1 MTTRFL
7 KIHSAIK
14 MVTLNIQKVRTL
26 LGVLFILLFF
36 TSRAQ
41 VSTYTFTEA
50 LSTYIPLST
59 GTTVAYSAP
68 WDNHVTGNTYVAS
81 IGFDFVYDGVT
92 HNQCFLNPN
101 GFISFSNQLAP
112 DAYNP
117 IANTVTFTGGGTIS
131 ALGMNLISTTDPI
144 VYATIGTAPNRTF
157 VVQWT
162 NARRGSLP
170 GNFNFQ
176 IRLQE
181 TTNVIVFSYGVCT
194 PEEVTAINAQVGIRG
209 ATNVFLQGNINNR
222 SQAGSNTNAPW
233 YTKTANGVANSNTVR
248 TSLTE
253 YPNNGLRYTYTPPA
267 ACVTPSGVPSNLV
280 VGNSNVTATS
290 FVGNSFTAASPAP
303 TNYLILRS
311 TVNVPPTVSDIP
323 NRTFYAVNNIISGT
337 YTVIGISAATTFTQ
351 TGLTPNTTYYYWVI
365 PYNSGC
371 LGAPFYNLS
380 SMITSTKTTCI
391 PAPLNPIATAIGGN
405 EFTANWDAVTGASDY
420 LIDVSYN
427 TTFTALVPEYGALST
442 GGATSI
448 LINGLEPVKT
458 YYFRV
463 RAVGLNCNYNSVTAT
478 ATTLCGFYTIPYFQ
492 NFDTTP
498 VDDTPVCF
506 TVSDENTDGVQWQ
519 TKNTVAAS
527 LPNSFHLTTSG
538 PLASNDWFFLPGL
551 QLTAGVTYRLK
562 FSYSTLSAGLF
573 AENLRIRLGN
583 NASVAGM
590 NITILDLPNIIN
602 TVYQPAIV
610 DFTPVTNSVFYI
622 GFQSYSFA
630 NQSKLLLDDISVIVS
645 PTCFEPTA
653 LTVTSVGVNTASL
666 SWTASEP
673 EPSDGYDYYVSTV
686 NSLPGSGVTPTGSVG
701 AGITSATINGLDPA
715 TLYYVWVRGN
725 CGPTNQSI
733 WSLVQTFSTDCAV
746 AAFLPVVNG
755 TLCGG
760 GSTVLSATAAP
771 GATIEWYSNAS
782 LDELLGVGET
792 FTTPTL
798 FASTTYYAQSK
809 APGGLVTAGPLT
821 PVSQGGAQGILGIE
835 TFISFTVTNAT
846 NFQSVDIYPNVAG
859 QSGLLVLRNTSNV
872 LFASVPFVTSA
883 AGGSTPQLLPIGVDL
898 QPGNYLLYIEDM
910 PADGLLVNV
919 DNAVYPYSSSVAAIT
934 GNGYDNTFYLY
945 AYNWRFT
952 NICTSLVTP
961 VNATVTPAPVVT
973 LSESAISICIGE
985 TTGLVTVSG
994 FGAYDTFT
1002 WSPAVGVSGTIE
1014 SGFTFTPDTTTLY
1027 QLTLTQTSG
1036 SLCTTVVSYS
1046 VTVRPEPP
1054 AISVIPPNATICQT
1068 ESVLLTA
1075 SLEAAAPVVIFSEN
1089 FNGLTNNWV
1098 TTNLSTGGNIA
1109 AAAWTLRNSIYTYN
1123 STYWN
1128 ISFSSNDAS
1137 RFYLSNSDAQGG
1149 PGSNRTRTY
1158 LESPSFSLVGYTS
1171 ASLSFWHYLRF
1182 IPGNRARVEFSLN
1195 NGTTWELLRSYT
1207 ASQGAASSFVNA
1219 NVNMNALVGN
1229 SNVKIRYYFDATWDY
1244 GWAIDNVVISG
1255 NLALEVSWTPDT
1267 GLYFDAAATQP
1278 YIPGTPTGIVYAK
1291 PNVTTT
1297 YTGTA
1302 LGANGCFTSS
1312 SSTITVLP
1320 LPEIGIMSANQ
1331 TLCGSDDPEPIE
1343 VSGFT
1348 GTIIGWEHADDL
1360 AFTQNVTPLAVT
1372 TSQLL
1377 PVDMGSFWGDRYF
1390 RAILQ
1395 AGSCPSIGSTP
1406 VLVSRP
1412 VSIWN
1417 GSAWLPEPPNA
1428 SRTVVFDFVGNYT
1441 IAANMQAC
1449 ALQVISGNISVNAN
1463 VTLWV
1468 QNEVVVAPGQLLF
1481 FDNLSGL
1488 IQETD
1493 VANTGNITYSRLSQP
1508 MFKSDYTYWSS
1519 PVTGQNI
1526 RTFSPLTNIIRYYS
1540 YNALIDNWNQLFL
1553 ATDPSPVH
1561 LMVPS
1566 RGYIVRGPET
1576 FSNTTQTVFDGRF
1589 VGVPNNGTY
1598 THAVDATGT
1607 SNWNLLGNPYPS
1619 ALDIHAFLLDPLN
1632 EDVLDATVYLWTH
1645 NTPYTNGQYS
1655 PNDYA
1660 TYNFTG
1666 ATMTGFGTPVPGFNP
1681 AVPSRYIASGQGFF
1695 IGALQNGVAT
1705 FSNSMRVAGNNTS
1718 FFRTTTASNVIET
1731 ADAVDNLERHRLWL
1745 HITNPSTNAFKQT
1758 LVGYVEGAT
1767 DGLDRG
1773 FDGRTASGANGLN
1786 LYTFAETTKLGTQ
1799 GKGLPFSDAAIIPL
1813 GYVSS
1818 VAGMYQI
1825 GLTHFDGLFNNQAV
1839 YLEDLHLQVIHDLKS
1854 GPYTFTTP
1862 AGTHDNRFVV
1872 RFTNQTLG
1880 VGDAV
1885 VPTNSVW
1892 VYKEATSLHV
1902 SSAATSLSSVELYDV
1917 RGRLL
1922 ATKNDLNGLTT
1933 SFDSLELASQV
1944 LLVRVITSDRVVVLR
1959 RVVF

>member
-1 MTTRFL
+1 MKIRFFLGLLVFFAVHKTT
-7 KIHSAIK
+7 
-14 MVTLNIQKVRTL
+14 
-26 LGVLFILLFF
+26 
-36 TSRAQ
+36 AQ
-41 VSTYTFTEA
+41 VATYGFAEA
-50 LSTYIPLST
+50 LSTYVPLSS
-59 GTTVAYSAP
+59 GTTIAYDVP
-68 WDNHVTGNTYVAS
+68 WDNHVTGNTYIAP
-81 IGFDFVYDGVT
+81 IGFTFTYDGVN

-101 GFISFSNQLAP
+101 GFISFSNQIAP
-112 DAYNP
+112 TAYNP
-117 IANTVTFTGGGTIS
+117 LSNAATFIGGGTIS
-131 ALGMNLISTTDPI
+131 ALGTNLISTTDPI

-162 NARRGSLP
+162 NARRATLP

-176 IRLQE
+176 IRLRE
-181 TTNVIVFSYGVCT
+181 TTNVIEFSYGVCA
-194 PEEVTAINAQVGIRG
+194 PEETSAINAQVGIRG
-209 ATNVFLQGNINNR
+209 ETNVFLQGNVNNR
-222 SQAGSNTNAPW
+222 SQAGSNANAPW
-233 YTKTANGVANSNTVR
+233 HTKTANGVANSNTVR
-248 TSLTE
+248 TSVTE
-253 YPNNGLRYTYTPPA
+253 YPNNGLRYTYTPSAP
-267 ACVTPSGVPSNLV
+267 CVTPTGVPSNLV

-290 FVGNSFTAASPAP
+290 FTGNSFTAASPAP

-311 TVNVPPTVSDIP
+311 TVNTPPTVADVP
-323 NRTFYAVNNIISGT
+323 NRTFYAVNNIINGT
-337 YTVIGISAATTFTQ
+337 YTVISISGNTTFAQ

-371 LGAPFYNLS
+371 LGAPFYNLA
-380 SMITSTKTTCI
+380 SMLSATRTTCI
-391 PAPLNPIATAIGGN
+391 PAPLNPNATAVGGN
-405 EFTANWDAVTGASDY
+405 EFTANWDAVTGATDY
-420 LIDVSYN
+420 LLDVSLN
-427 TTFTALVPEYGALST
+427 ATFTALVPGYGALST

-448 LINGLEPVKT
+448 VVNGLEPVKT

-463 RAVGLNCNYNSVTAT
+463 RAVGLSCNYNSVTT
-478 ATTLCGFYTIPYFQ
+478 TVTTLCGYYTIPYFQ
-492 NFDTTP
+492 NFDTTL
-498 VDDTPVCF
+498 VDATPECF

-519 TKNTVAAS
+519 TKNSIAAS

-538 PLASNDWFFLPGL
+538 PVDSNDWFFLPGL

-562 FSYSTLSAGLF
+562 FSYTTLSAGLF
-573 AENLRIRLGN
+573 AENLRVRLGSDP
-583 NASVAGM
+583 SVTGM

-610 DFTPVTNSVFYI
+610 DFTPVTNSVFHI
-622 GFQSYSFA
+622 GFQSYSFS
-630 NQSKLLLDDISVIVS
+630 NQSKLMIDDISVIVS

-653 LTVTSVGVNTASL
+653 LTITSVGVNSATL

-673 EPSDGYDYYVSTV
+673 EPSNGYDYYVSTV
-686 NSLPGSGVTPTGSVG
+686 NSIPGSGVTPTGSVA
-701 AGITSATINGLDPA
+701 AGITTANLTGLNAA

-733 WSLVQTFSTDCAV
+733 WSLVQTFSTDCA
-746 AAFLPVVNG
+746 APALLPVVG
-755 TLCGG
+755 GSLCGG

-771 GATIEWYSNAS
+771 GAVIEWYSNAS
-782 LDELLGVGET
+782 LDDLLGVGET

-798 FASTTYYAQSK
+798 FATTTYYAQSK
-809 APGGLVTAGPLT
+809 APGGLVTAGPLS
-821 PVSQGGAQGILGIE
+821 PVIQGGAQGILSIE
-835 TFISFTVTNAT
+835 TFISFSVSAAT
-846 NFQSVDIYPNVAG
+846 NFQSVDIYPNVSG
-859 QSGLLVLRNTSNV
+859 QNGLLVLRNSFNV
-872 LFASVPFVTSA
+872 TLATIPFVTSA
-883 AGGSTPQLLPIGVDL
+883 AGGTTPQLIPIGIDL
-898 QPGNYLLYIEDM
+898 QPGNYLLYLEDM
-910 PADGLLVNV
+910 PTDGLLVNIE
-919 DNAVYPYSSSVAAIT
+919 NAIYPYTSSVASLT

-961 VNATVTPAPVVT
+961 VTATVTPAPAVS
-973 LSESAISICIGE
+973 LSEPSTSICKGE
-985 TTGLVTVSG
+985 TTDLVTVSG
-994 FGAYDTFT
+994 YGAYDTYV
-1002 WSPAVGVSGTIE
+1002 WSPALGVSG
-1014 SGFTFTPDTTTLY
+1014 SVDVGFTFTPEISTSY

-1036 SLCTTVVSYS
+1036 SLCTRVVTYS

-1054 AISVIPPNATICQT
+1054 AISVIPSNATICET

-1075 SLEAAAPVVIFSEN
+1075 SLEAAVPVVIFSEN
-1089 FNGLTNNWV
+1089 FNGLTNNWT
-1098 TTNLSTGGNIA
+1098 TTNLSTGGNTA

-1182 IPGNRARVEFSLN
+1182 IPGNRARVEYSLD
-1195 NGTTWELLRSYT
+1195 NGANWELLQSYT

-1219 NVNMNALVGN
+1219 NLNMNSLVGN
-1229 SNVKIRYYFDATWDY
+1229 SSVKIRYYFDATWDY
-1244 GWAIDNVVISG
+1244 GWAIDNVVITG

-1267 GLYFDAAATQP
+1267 GLYFDAAGTQP
-1278 YIPGTPTGIVYAK
+1278 YILGTPTGIVYAK
-1291 PNVTTT
+1291 PNVTTI

-1312 SSTITVLP
+1312 SSTVTVLP
-1320 LPEIGIMSANQ
+1320 LPEVGIMSANQ
-1331 TLCGSDDPEPIE
+1331 TLCGTDEPEPIE
-1343 VSGFT
+1343 VTGFT
-1348 GTIIGWEHADDL
+1348 GTIIGWEYADDL

-1372 TSQLL
+1372 ASQLL
-1377 PVDMGSFWGDRYF
+1377 PAAIGSFWGDRYF
-1390 RAILQ
+1390 RVVLQ

-1406 VLVSRP
+1406 VLISRP

-1417 GSAWLPEPPNA
+1417 GSAWVPEPPNA

-1441 IAANMQAC
+1441 ITSNMQAC
-1449 ALQVISGNISVNAN
+1449 AVQVISGNISVNSN

-1468 QNEVVVAPGQLLF
+1468 ENEVVVAPGHLLF
-1481 FDNLSGL
+1481 FDNLSSL
-1488 IQETD
+1488 LQESD
-1493 VANTGNITYSRLSQP
+1493 VENTGTITYRRFSQP

-1540 YNALIDNWNQLFL
+1540 YNALIDNWHQLFL

-1561 LMVPS
+1561 LMVPA
-1566 RGYIVRGPET
+1566 RGYIVRGPES
-1576 FSNTTQTVFDGRF
+1576 FNNTTQTIFQGLF
-1589 VGVPNNGTY
+1589 TGVPNNGTY

-1607 SNWNLLGNPYPS
+1607 SDWNLLGNPYPS

-1632 EDVLDATVYLWTH
+1632 ENVLDATVYLWTH

-1666 ATMTGFGTPVPGFNP
+1666 ATMTGFGTPVAGSNP
-1681 AVPSRYIASGQGFF
+1681 TVPSRYIASGQGFF
-1695 IGALQNGVAT
+1695 IGALQSGVAT
-1705 FSNSMRVAGNNTS
+1705 FSNTMRVAGNNMS
-1718 FFRTTTASNVIET
+1718 FFRTAATTSVTES
-1731 ADAVDNLERHRLWL
+1731 ADAITDLERHRLWL
-1745 HITNPSTNAFKQT
+1745 HITNPTTNAFKQA

-1773 FDGRTASGANGLN
+1773 FDGKTASGANGLN
-1786 LYTFAETTKLGTQ
+1786 IYTFAATTKLGTQ
-1799 GKGLPFSDAAIIPL
+1799 GKALPFVESDVIPL
-1813 GYVSS
+1813 GFSAS
-1818 VAGMYQI
+1818 TAGMYQI
-1825 GLTHFDGLFNNQAV
+1825 GLTHFDGLFDSQTV
-1839 YLEDLHLQVIHDLKS
+1839 YLEDLHLQVIHDLKA

-1862 AGTHDNRFVV
+1862 TGTHDNRFVV

-1880 VGDAV
+1880 VGDVV
-1885 VPTNSVW
+1885 VPANSVW

-1902 SSAATSLSSVELYDV
+1902 SSATTSLSSVELYDV

-1922 ATKNDLNGLTT
+1922 AAKNDLNGLTT
-1933 SFDSLELASQV
+1933 SFDALELASQV
-1944 LLVRVITSDRVVVLR
+1944 LLVRVTTSDGVVVLR